1 MSFTALVLAGS
12 RGGDDPLARHAGV
25 SDKALIEFNGETM
38 LTRVVAALREA
49 GAGRIAVSFSSEA
62 VFSLC
67 LRIMVGQST
76 ICTPR

>member
-49 GAGRIAVSFSSEA
+49 GAGRRSVDRVYDEGGDDEQI
-62 VFSLC
+62 
-67 LRIMVGQST
+67 RDRM
-76 ICTPR
+76 